1 MTLTGKVF
9 DSTNGKPLVN
19 VTVWEIDNDGQA
31 ANVIGFTD
39 GAGSYSVA
47 VDSSDSNINFVTDG
61 YTGVSIPATQAQASD
76 AVLLVPDGS
85 VTAKLTLSG
94 IPSWVWVVLAFA
106 GIFFLDN
113 GKKKK

>member
-39 GAGSYSVA
+39 GAGNYSVD
-47 VDSSDSNINFVTDG
+47 VDSTDSNINFVTDG
-61 YTGVSIPATQAQASD
+61 YTGVSIPANQAAASD

-85 VTAKLTLSG
+85 LTATLKISNV
-94 IPSWVWVVLAFA
+94 PAWVWLLAGVTFIWMV
-106 GIFFLDN
+106 GD
-113 GKKKK
+113 GKRKK